1 MSEHTVVHDTI
12 VVERGYAV
20 APAKVFAAWADV
32 EQRRRWHFPGDGDWV
47 LVEMTQDFRV
57 GGQERMRFGPK
68 DAPNL
73 LEEGR
78 FLDIVPDQRIVS
90 AGTMHREGVR
100 ISVTLSTVELADDD
114 EGGTQLKLTDQSA
127 FLDGRE
133 TPEQRRGGWGK
144 VLDRLRLFLD

>member
-12 VVERGYAV
+12 VVERNYAV

-32 EQRRRWHFPGDGDWV
+32 EQRRRWHFPGNGDWV

-57 GGQERMRFGPK
+57 GGQERVRFGPK

-73 LEEGR
+73 VEEGR

-90 AGTMHREGVR
+90 AGTMHRDGVR
-100 ISVTLSTVELADDD
+100 ISATLSTFELAHDQS
-114 EGGTQLKLTDQSA
+114 GTRVKLTDQSA
-127 FLDGRE
+127 FFDGRE
-133 TPEQRRGGWGK
+133 TPEERKGGWGK
-144 VLDRLRLFLD
+144 VLDRLRLSLD